1 MDRPKRRSTSTS
13 AGRDCD
19 FDADGHSDEG
29 ESSSVVHRKPRT
41 SYSLDA
47 EVEAA
52 LVEWIRE
59 NQILWNSK
67 LILFK
72 RTDMKEALW
81 TEKGEQLGKSAQYL
95 KGWWRSIKDNFTRL
109 DKKMHGDEP
118 KDLTEREEWILNSCS
133 FLFKM
138 AASYGTWEAVTD
150 EEQVEVPNGSQHLSS
165 EQNMKAR
172 RRYPWRRDHED
183 VMAEFWLNNP
193 IFYDKSLEHYKNKD
207 RKSQLIQE
215 FVQQNREDWGK
226 IHNTMPT
233 DQSRPCQAGGDTLAQ
248 RGDTLAQVAAQ
259 ADMEEEDDETPST
272 SRPKTW
278 TTTTTKKHKRDD
290 NPTLHTHQDN
300 LLQSS
305 RLLKQTAEPAN
316 ISRRV
321 TFANFVRDSLLTM
334 SKPKYKVAKAAI
346 WDILHKLDMDDDS
359 SCSDDDEHHTPSP
372 LFITP
377 SVNRPVGP
385 GAAPPTCWEIS
396 ASPHMNSFSPMNT

>member
-1 MDRPKRRSTSTS
+1 
-13 AGRDCD
+13 
-19 FDADGHSDEG
+19 
-29 ESSSVVHRKPRT
+29 
-41 SYSLDA
+41 
-47 EVEAA
+47 
-52 LVEWIRE
+52 
-59 NQILWNSK
+59 
-67 LILFK
+67 
-72 RTDMKEALW
+72 
-81 TEKGEQLGKSAQYL
+81 
-95 KGWWRSIKDNFTRL
+95 
-109 DKKMHGDEP
+109 
-118 KDLTEREEWILNSCS
+118 
-133 FLFKM
+133 M

-150 EEQVEVPNGSQHLSS
+150 EEQVDVPNGSQHLSS
-165 EQNMKAR
+165 DQKAS

-207 RKSQLIQE
+207 RKAQLIQE

-233 DQSRPCQAGGDTLAQ
+233 VTQVTLHLRNTRTRFGKLLKRKTGRPDFILSHKDQFIWDHYQFLRPHLQRSRTTVTHTTRADRARQG
-248 RGDTLAQVAAQ
+248 GDTLAQVAAQ
-259 ADMEEEDDETPST
+259 ADMEEEDEETPST
-272 SRPKTW
+272 SRPKNW

-290 NPTLHTHQDN
+290 NPTLHTPQEN
-300 LLQSS
+300 LLQSG

>member
-1 MDRPKRRSTSTS
+1 MDRPKRRSASTS

-19 FDADGHSDEG
+19 FDADGYSEEG
-29 ESSSVVHRKPRT
+29 ESSSVAPRKPRT

-133 FLFKM
+133 FL
-138 AASYGTWEAVTD
+138 W
-150 EEQVEVPNGSQHLSS
+150 PLIRH
-165 EQNMKAR
+165 
-172 RRYPWRRDHED
+172 
-183 VMAEFWLNNP
+183 
-193 IFYDKSLEHYKNKD
+193 
-207 RKSQLIQE
+207 KSQ
-215 FVQQNREDWGK
+215 
-226 IHNTMPT
+226 P
-233 DQSRPCQAGGDTLAQ
+233 SRGVKRTRADRARQG
-248 RGDTLAQVAAQ
+248 GDTLAQVAAQ
-259 ADMEEEDDETPST
+259 ADMEEEDEETPST
-272 SRPKTW
+272 SRPKNW

-290 NPTLHTHQDN
+290 NPTLHTPQEN
-300 LLQSS
+300 LLQSG